1 MSNRDSLGFG
11 DLVPRDVVEIFAHE
25 KHHKKGRKKRSRSLG
40 RALGWLKGKKRKDQQ
55 ANGHN
60 PGLGPALDLAL
71 DRHVAAA
78 AHLGRNK
85 AGRQTLGNSHGSLN
99 LKDDKTPPPPLLQE
113 NVFIEASRPKYL
125 EDLHSEALEGL
136 KMMQQEENNAG
147 VEFRDN
153 ESTTSTMTA
162 QTDGEGFTSDSTIAS
177 SVVSMQSSTSTRS
190 SRSGLTRQGSTFR
203 PLNSGKPSEKGR
215 MRRRHR
221 KTAASIPRHV
231 QREFGLD
238 RAGRPIPS
246 KMERQ
251 DRLHGGRVVRP
262 VDEEEEEELT
272 QSIGADDDLA
282 LLRRL
287 DKPDEG
293 RPWSL
298 SFPWAGDPDALQ
310 RETSSP
316 VMSMSPQAAY
326 MSKIIPNAVLP
337 PSIEVVEIS
346 RGQSRNSLRTL
357 SKSSLLLASPSPSRA
372 SGRSSSSKVSSAYR
386 RNPYDTSDASGRSFS
401 GSSETLVSDS
411 STISDGNVSAKAP
424 TGGRRFLVAPP
435 LGDGETA
442 PFGRSLSVTKPKRA
456 PAPPSRSYSLHNKMK
471 RRSRDFPQAVDPSP
485 QSDSTSGGGAEHP
498 EAPPPVDSPGYNG
511 DVSSLDDS
519 TGSALFR
526 ANKLPPPPSDSAH
539 AGKRF
544 PPPRET
550 WPPEKKVVKVTS
562 PSSGY
567 SSQDCVSPPFAPSG
581 SSPKRKRGILAKL
594 QKLFPG
600 TSTPSVHSET
610 KKIAIPPKGPPSPVE
625 KGDSR
630 TTKPSVKT
638 LRDLFDIP
646 PHPKVHAPPAPP
658 PEVWAHSKRTF
669 ELLLGPPAPDDVYAI
684 IKKNPKDRRPLRPW
698 TDGAAAKTPAGDGR
712 QKNPTEVEEGPPRN
726 ESETRQIG
734 RAAPGN
740 ADSDGNGHVTKN
752 DEKVRASDVL
762 NGMLAKA
769 AERREERLAGA
780 PPESTARR
788 DPLRGVRSTRASP
801 SPPPAHF
808 PPEPPGKRTAEV
820 NEAASPSSWLPPPP
834 PPTIQASGIPDE
846 FDFPLPPPPLTTE
859 ALPASSPPPPVPS
872 PAAIVERRSVSTT
885 PTIIVTM
892 EPEPVNSTTSPP
904 VPPPLSIP
912 PPPTY
917 AAPLPPTAPAAD
929 LTKAKE
935 VIPSPPPMTQPV
947 SPPPPKV
954 VPAALAPEPS
964 PPMVR
969 VAPPS
974 VQVTEDPPA
983 QVSQP
988 VPAPPL
994 QDIEEEETLASKRQP
1009 PPSIPP
1015 PPPAPS
1021 EPLTLEAVLE
1031 HQSILPE
1038 PQPVCNGILGPPQ
1051 SIPPPPPLELLPPA
1065 DTAHPNA
1072 DGPHLNETPI
1082 SSESSTPSP
1091 EPAPPPPASIPAP
1104 PPLPVPDLESLS
1116 RRPANANASAQ
1127 KETPELSPGAVREEP
1142 TPAVTPSLLQTVK
1155 LRPVNGAPK
1164 PPPPPTEEP
1173 PRDEEVAQIQV
1184 LNGPAQNPPTNSE
1197 APQKPVRRSL
1207 IIPSSPPADDVPST
1221 PPPAPPKSPAAI
1233 STSPAPSMNLQEA
1246 IRLRTAAR
1254 SRDVSVP
1261 RLGTPKDSCPSP
1273 TRTASFVFSKSK
1285 KMAMDPTTFGRKN
1298 QHEEAESPTKMKMPP
1313 PVAKKPKS
1321 KAGSVDCGD
1330 GLEQTAGQPVQTQC
1344 IMDAAKKSNGADE
1357 GSAGGGET

>member
-25 KHHKKGRKKRSRSLG
+25 KHHKKGRQKRSRSLG

-78 AHLGRNK
+78 AYLGRNK
-85 AGRQTLGNSHGSLN
+85 AGRQMLGNSHGALN
-99 LKDDKTPPPPLLQE
+99 LKDDKAPPPPLLQE

-136 KMMQQEENNAG
+136 KMMQQEENNTG

-162 QTDGEGFTSDSTIAS
+162 QTDGEGGGFTSDSTIAS

-221 KTAASIPRHV
+221 KTVAGIPRHV

-238 RAGRPIPS
+238 RGGRPIPS
-246 KMERQ
+246 KHDQQ
-251 DRLHGGRVVRP
+251 DRLDGGRVHRP
-262 VDEEEEEELT
+262 VDEEEAELT

-287 DKPDEG
+287 DLPDGG

-298 SFPWAGDPDALQ
+298 SFPWADDPDALQ

-326 MSKIIPNAVLP
+326 MSKIIPNAILP

-386 RNPYDTSDASGRSFS
+386 RNPYDTSDASGRSLS

-424 TGGRRFLVAPP
+424 SRGRLRELVAE
-435 LGDGETA
+435 GAA

-456 PAPPSRSYSLHNKMK
+456 PPPPSRSYSLHNKMK
-471 RRSRDFPQAVDPSP
+471 RRSRDFPQVEDASP
-485 QSDSTSGGGAEHP
+485 QSDSTSVGGAEHP
-498 EAPPPVDSPGYNG
+498 EAPVDSPGYNG
-511 DVSSLDDS
+511 DVSSMDDS
-519 TGSALFR
+519 MGSALFH
-526 ANKLPPPPSDSAH
+526 ANKSPPSSNSAQ
-539 AGKRF
+539 RF

-550 WPPEKKVVKVTS
+550 WPPEKKAVKVTS

-567 SSQDCVSPPFAPSG
+567 SSQDCTSPPFPPEGA
-581 SSPKRKRGILAKL
+581 SPKRKRGILAKL

-610 KKIAIPPKGPPSPVE
+610 KKIAIPPKDPPSRVE
-625 KGDSR
+625 KGDSQ
-630 TTKPSVKT
+630 TTGPSVKT

-698 TDGAAAKTPAGDGR
+698 TDANAKTPAGDRR
-712 QKNPTEVEEGPPRN
+712 QKNQTKVEEGPLRN
-726 ESETRQIG
+726 ESETT
-734 RAAPGN
+734 PGN
-740 ADSDGNGHVTKN
+740 ADSDGN
-752 DEKVRASDVL
+752 DEKVRASDLL

-769 AERREERLAGA
+769 V
-780 PPESTARR
+780 ESKTRR
-788 DPLRGVRSTRASP
+788 DLVRGVQSTRASP
-801 SPPPAHF
+801 SPPPSHF
-808 PPEPPGKRTAEV
+808 PPEPPGKQAVDV
-820 NEAASPSSWLPPPP
+820 NEAASPESSWLPPPP
-834 PPTIQASGIPDE
+834 PPTIQVSGISDE

-859 ALPASSPPPPVPS
+859 GLLVSPPPVPS
-872 PAAIVERRSVSTT
+872 PATIVGHRSFSTT
-885 PTIIVTM
+885 PAIIVTT
-892 EPEPVNSTTSPP
+892 EPEPVNST
-904 VPPPLSIP
+904 PLTIP
-912 PPPTY
+912 PPPMY
-917 AAPLPPTAPAAD
+917 AAPLPPTTD
-929 LTKAKE
+929 NTKA
-935 VIPSPPPMTQPV
+935 ILSTTHSV
-947 SPPPPKV
+947 SPPT
-954 VPAALAPEPS
+954 PEPS

-974 VQVTEDPPA
+974 VQFTEDPPV
-983 QVSQP
+983 QVSQI

-994 QDIEEEETLASKRQP
+994 QDIEEEEEETLASKPHP
-1009 PPSIPP
+1009 PPSVPP

-1021 EPLTLEAVLE
+1021 QPLTLEAVLE
-1031 HQSILPE
+1031 IQSILSE
-1038 PQPVCNGILGPPQ
+1038 AQPVCNGILVPPQ
-1051 SIPPPPPLELLPPA
+1051 SIPPPPPLELLPST
-1065 DTAHPNA
+1065 DTSPLNP
-1072 DGPHLNETPI
+1072 DRPHLNKTPV
-1082 SSESSTPSP
+1082 SSNSSTPSP
-1091 EPAPPPPASIPAP
+1091 SPEPTPPPEPAPPSPARIPTP
-1104 PPLPVPDLESLS
+1104 PPLPIPDLKSLS
-1116 RRPANANASAQ
+1116 QHPANANANTSAQ
-1127 KETPELSPGAVREEP
+1127 KEIPEPSPCAIRDEP
-1142 TPAVTPSLLQTVK
+1142 APAVTPSLLQTVK
-1155 LRPVNGAPK
+1155 LRPLKGPTE
-1164 PPPPPTEEP
+1164 PPPLPTEEP
-1173 PRDEEVAQIQV
+1173 TQDQEVAKTQV
-1184 LNGPAQNPPTNSE
+1184 LNGLTQNPPTNTE
-1197 APQKPVRRSL
+1197 APQKPIRRSL

-1221 PPPAPPKSPAAI
+1221 SPPATLKSPAAI

-1254 SRDVSVP
+1254 SRDASVP
-1261 RLGTPKDSCPSP
+1261 RMGTPKDTCPSP

-1285 KMAMDPTTFGRKN
+1285 KMPTDPTTFARKN

-1321 KAGSVDCGD
+1321 KVVSVDSGD

-1344 IMDAAKKSNGADE
+1344 IMDAEKKSNGADE